1 MSVPKFTIDHNAPS
15 QSRAATQRKHRSTTQ
30 NHADI
35 VVIKIVLSVLRFYA
49 QLQIYAHSHSLSIGD
64 HQRAI
69 IYLVNE
75 EIQTGCGCVLNGSL
89 GSQEGNVLTFQGYR
103 IYIGGYRQGFS

>member
-1 MSVPKFTIDHNAPS
+1 MSAPSFTIGHNAPS
-15 QSRAATQRKHRSTTQ
+15 QSRAAIQHKHRRIIQ

-35 VVIKIVLSVLRFYA
+35 IVIKIVLSGLCIYA

-64 HQRAI
+64 HQRARI
-69 IYLVNE
+69 QPVNE
-75 EIQTGCGCVLNGSL
+75 EIQTGCGYVFNDSL
-89 GSQEGNVLTFQGYR
+89 GSQAGNVSMVQEYR